1 MAEEYLTDDEQLE
14 ALKRWTSENGAWLLA
29 GIVIGAAA
37 LFGYRYY
44 DNYRNERDLNAA
56 AAFGAM
62 AAALDKNDRSGGQR
76 IAETITHDYASTPYA
91 DQAELTLARLYLD
104 ASQPANAIAALTRV
118 MNDSKDAELKNV
130 ARVRLARVL
139 IDQGKPDE
147 AIGILGGA
155 APGAFTGLYHEVR
168 GDALYAKKDIA
179 GAVSEY
185 RLALGA
191 NESGGADASMLAL
204 KITDLGA
211 APEPVGAAPA
221 PLVDKAKP

>member
-44 DNYRNERDLNAA
+44 DNYRNERDLKAA

-147 AIGILGGA
+147 AIGILGGPARSPASITKCA
-155 APGAFTGLYHEVR
+155 ATP
-168 GDALYAKKDIA
+168 
-179 GAVSEY
+179 
-185 RLALGA
+185 
-191 NESGGADASMLAL
+191 SMRRR
-204 KITDLGA
+204 TSR
-211 APEPVGAAPA
+211 AP
-221 PLVDKAKP
+221 